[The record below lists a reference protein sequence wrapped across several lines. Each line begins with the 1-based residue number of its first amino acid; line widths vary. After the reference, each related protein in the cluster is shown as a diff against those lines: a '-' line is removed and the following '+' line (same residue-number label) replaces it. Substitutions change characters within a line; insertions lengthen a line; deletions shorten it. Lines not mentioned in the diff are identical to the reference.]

1 MTSEPVTSGER
12 ERLPTSRSEED
23 DSDDSG
29 VIKDV
34 TKSKTG
40 SSLDATSQDCVNS
53 SDEDRA
59 PDKARSRKCSEVT
72 FSLGDLVWA
81 RTANSTFFPCV
92 VTQDPHFK
100 FHTKIVKSDPG
111 VSEVGGGQ
119 RQYHVQYLGENK
131 RVWLA
136 SSLIIPYKGVS
147 HYEELA
153 MKDLQNINK
162 IYKPKAEAAKV
173 AWREAVIIAQ
183 KMENISS
190 RERINKCD
198 LARAM
203 ERGGEK
209 AVQKKFDLERQQKSF
224 DSDKSPERFKSP
236 VTSPR
241 KSMECEDKKKSS
253 QYRRQDELA
262 YKMSKINES
271 ERERKKRKSGD
282 KKSEEAKPIPFN
294 VFDSATP
301 TFNRS
306 FKIKQ
311 VKPVAE
317 QEDTVEA
324 EENLPPQNIKPEELK
339 EEEEDQE
346 ISSTYANG
354 SSKTKDEDIKG
365 QNGEEED
372 EESSDITEDKP
383 LSTSAVTTAAPL
395 TEGSLVW
402 AKQRVTIGEGLCLTS
417 ISVYLRATPTGQQS

>member
-1 MTSEPVTSGER
+1 MSGDR
-12 ERLPTSRSEED
+12 DRLPTSRSEED

-34 TKSKTG
+34 TKRKADVSGQESVHSSEEEGAEDKVTSKQ
-40 SSLDATSQDCVNS
+40 SKKS
-53 SDEDRA
+53 
-59 PDKARSRKCSEVT
+59 SEVT

-81 RTANSTFFPCV
+81 RTANSTFYPCV

-111 VSEVGGGQ
+111 NHIAGSQGGEGGEGQ

-136 SSLIIPYKGVS
+136 KSLIMPYKGLA
-147 HYEELA
+147 HYEKLA
-153 MKDLQNINK
+153 MEDLQNINK
-162 IYKPKAEAAKV
+162 IYKPKAEASKT

-183 KMENISS
+183 RMENITG
-190 RERINKCD
+190 RERLSKCE

-209 AVQKKFDLERQQKSF
+209 AVQKKFEMERQQKSF
-224 DSDKSPERFKSP
+224 DADKSQERFKSP
-236 VTSPR
+236 TSSPR
-241 KSMECEDKKKSS
+241 KSVESDDKKKSS

-262 YKMSKINES
+262 YKMNKINES

-282 KKSEEAKPIPFN
+282 KKTEEVKPIIPFN

-311 VKPVAE
+311 VKPV
-317 QEDTVEA
+317 
-324 EENLPPQNIKPEELK
+324 EEPEETGDVVAPTSLK
-339 EEEEDQE
+339 SEEE
-346 ISSTYANG
+346 SVKSAANYANG
-354 SSKTKDEDIKG
+354 SSNINVKSEDSKE
-365 QNGEEED
+365 QNVEEEED
-372 EESSDITEDKP
+372 MKDQVSDEPNLNEDSDLQEEH
-383 LSTSAVTTAAPL
+383 SASNVSAKDSL

-402 AKQRVTIGEGLCLTS
+402 AKQRVRRLN
-417 ISVYLRATPTGQQS
+417 VYFCF